1 MSEAG
6 QGIPHYDAI
15 VIGSGFGGSVMTLRL
30 AAEGRRVL
38 LLERGR
44 RYPPGSFPRSPY
56 RMGRALWDPSQGLY
70 GMFSVWSFDR
80 LGAIVSSG
88 LGGGSLIYA
97 NVLLRK
103 DAEWFVQ
110 EDGRGGV
117 AERWPV
123 SREELEPHYDTAEKM
138 LGAQRYPFDTEP
150 YASTPRTRA
159 FHEAAMRLG
168 WQPFFPPLAVTF
180 AAEGRA
186 PAIGE
191 PIPEPEGRRNLHGM
205 ARSTC
210 RLCGECDIGCNYG
223 AKNTL
228 DFNNLSEA
236 AHAGAE
242 IRDRCEVRQVEH
254 REGGGFVVR
263 FVEHDLGLEGRPHD
277 TSLLPLREVS
287 ATRVVLAAGT
297 LGSTWLLL
305 RNQRRLGGT
314 WPALGTR
321 FSGNGDLLTLA
332 ITPRSPSGELVRMES
347 GVGPAITVAARFAGE
362 PDPGASRGAPG
373 RGFYIEDAGYP
384 DMLSWAVHYASLP
397 LWLARQGHT
406 IKRLIL
412 RLLGRG
418 ADSDMSAELA
428 TLLGDAE
435 LSAGVLPL
443 LGMGREVPGGRLGL
457 RKGRL
462 HTTWTPDASR
472 AYFDAVRARQA
483 ELAAELG
490 ASHQDN
496 PAWHLG
502 RRVIT
507 VHPLGGAPMG
517 RSRAEGVVDPMGR
530 VFGHPGLYVADGSV
544 MPGTVGP
551 NPSLT
556 IAAVAERF
564 AQGILDE
571 PRDTPVAAVE
581 VST

>member
-1 MSEAG
+1 MAALP
-6 QGIPHYDAI
+6 QYDAV
-15 VIGSGFGGSVMTLRL
+15 VIGSGFGGSVMALRL
-30 AAEGRRVL
+30 AAAGRSVL

-56 RMGRALWDPSQGLY
+56 RMGRALWDPSEGLY

-103 DAEWFVQ
+103 DPEWFVDEDA
-110 EDGRGGV
+110 EDG
-117 AERWPV
+117 ERWPI
-123 SREELEPHYDTAEKM
+123 RYEDLQPHYDEAERM
-138 LGAQRYPFDTEP
+138 LGAQTYPFDAEP

-159 FHEAAMRLG
+159 FHGAAVRLG
-168 WQPFFPPLAVTF
+168 WRPFFPPLAVTF
-180 AAEGRA
+180 ATGGRA

-191 PIPEPEGRRNLHGM
+191 PIHEPPGRENLHRM
-205 ARSTC
+205 ARTTC

-228 DFNNLSEA
+228 DYNYLSEA

-242 IRDRCEVRQVEH
+242 IRDRCEVRELEH
-254 REGGGFVVR
+254 RDGGGYVVR

-277 TSLLPLREVS
+277 TSALPLHEVG

-297 LGSTWLLL
+297 LGTTYLLL
-305 RNQRRLGGT
+305 RNRQRLGGR
-314 WPALGTR
+314 WPALGSR

-332 ITPRSPSGELVRMES
+332 VVPRTDAGLPIPIEG
-347 GVGPAITVAARFAGE
+347 GVGPSITVAARFEGH
-362 PDPGASRGAPG
+362 PDPDAPPGSPG

-384 DMLSWAVHYASLP
+384 DLLSWVVHSASLP
-397 LWLARQGHT
+397 IWLARQGRT
-406 IKRLIL
+406 IKALIL

-418 ADSDMSAELA
+418 DAEMSAQLA
-428 TLLGDAE
+428 RLLGDAE
-435 LSAGVLPL
+435 LSAGLLPL
-443 LGMGREVPGGRLGL
+443 LGMGREVPGGTMGL
-457 RKGRL
+457 RRGRL
-462 HTTWTPDASR
+462 HTTWSPEASR
-472 AYFDAVRARQA
+472 SYFDAVRARQA
-483 ELAAELG
+483 ELAAALG
-490 ASHQDN
+490 AKHKDN
-496 PAWHLG
+496 PVWHLG
-502 RRVIT
+502 RRVVT

-517 RSRAEGVVDPMGR
+517 RSRAEGVVDPLGR

-564 AQGILDE
+564 ARGILEE
-571 PRDTPVAAVE
+571 PRGQPAAAEE
-581 VST
+581 VIG